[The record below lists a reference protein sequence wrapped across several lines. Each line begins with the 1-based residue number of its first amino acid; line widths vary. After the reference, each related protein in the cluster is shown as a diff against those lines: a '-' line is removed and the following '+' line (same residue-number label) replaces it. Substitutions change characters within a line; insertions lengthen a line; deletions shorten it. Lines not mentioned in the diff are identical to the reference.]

1 MRWDAQGQNTWNE
14 IRTPE
19 REARLLSSSSSVTFC
34 IRAILD
40 WSSLVFFSGP
50 FGEASQ
56 LACAKVHVCM
66 LSHVKLFVTPWTAA
80 HQAPLSMG
88 FSRQEYWSG
97 LPCPPPGDLPNPGIE
112 PASPASSALQA
123 DFFTWEAKVHSFSF
137 QFLSQTCFKGRK
149 TFLLT
154 PFEGKETC
162 CWTDFRLGAA
172 CPLPGRSRPGPC
184 RPHTGILIENCAAW
198 GRN

>member
-1 MRWDAQGQNTWNE
+1 MLKV
-14 IRTPE
+14 RTPE

-50 FGEASQ
+50 FEEASQ

-66 LSHVKLFVTPWTAA
+66 LSHVKLFVTARTAA

-88 FSRQEYWSG
+88 FSRQEYWSE

-112 PASPASSALQA
+112 SASPASSALQA
-123 DFFTWEAKVHSFSF
+123 DFF
-137 QFLSQTCFKGRK
+137 
-149 TFLLT
+149 
-154 PFEGKETC
+154 
-162 CWTDFRLGAA
+162 
-172 CPLPGRSRPGPC
+172 LPGKPKCIPSLFNFSPKPASRVIRHFSALLLKEKKPAVQL
-184 RPHTGILIENCAAW
+184 TSD
-198 GRN
+198 